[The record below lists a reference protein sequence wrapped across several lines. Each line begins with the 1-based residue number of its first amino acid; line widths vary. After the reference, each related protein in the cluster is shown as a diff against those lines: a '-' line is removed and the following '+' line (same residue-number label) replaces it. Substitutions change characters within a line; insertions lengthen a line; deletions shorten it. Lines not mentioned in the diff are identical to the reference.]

1 MAIIG
6 IEKGILLQHLE
17 ATIIYEENPI
27 NANNNM
33 VILDIYPIMKG
44 DNKKVEENSANANK
58 TKDKQCQ
65 YCKKS
70 KHQKEKCLWNLN
82 NSEKKI

>member
-1 MAIIG
+1 MATIG
-6 IEKGILLQHLE
+6 KEKGILLQHLE
-17 ATIIYEENPI
+17 ATVIYEENPT
-27 NANNNM
+27 NADHNM

-58 TKDKQCQ
+58 VRDKECQ

-70 KHQKEKCLWNLN
+70 NHQKEKCFWNPN
-82 NSEKKI
+82 NS